1 MKESHRDISQE
12 PPDPPRVE
20 HCRSSYE
27 NAACRALAETSLL
40 ICLRFSFSP
49 DANAVS
55 SGSTK
60 SAAAEMEAPLPG
72 LSLLLVLLAVGWG
85 SGVVAAWARSPGGCE
100 LVQSTADC
108 TGRWLSSVPGNL
120 RGDTEELLLDENTIQ
135 VLGNASL
142 LSYHQLRHLS
152 LTKNRLELIKPGA
165 FLSSQGLHVL
175 SLADNLLFTN
185 YSLTAAA
192 LSALPALRT
201 LDLAGNRLT
210 EDMVSVLVW
219 NLSSLESLSV
229 ARNIIMRLDSSV
241 FTNLTQLLE
250 LNLEKNYIFEIDQA
264 FEGLRR
270 LQRLNVAYNYLP
282 CVVEFSL
289 TQLRVL
295 NVSNNV
301 IEWFLALESD
311 DLFELEVLDLS
322 HNRLLFFPVLP
333 RQSKLHSL
341 LLKDNE
347 MSFYQRLPN
356 GTSLADVT
364 VQFLLIDGNSTNVT
378 TVSLWDEICHSNLS
392 SLRLLDMSQNQVWYL
407 PEGFLAQMPSLT
419 HLKLNQNC
427 LETFHLSEGDSLAML
442 TELDLSQNQLAE
454 LGAGDVLPNLQ
465 LFNLSTNRLQAL
477 PPGVF
482 TYTRK
487 ITTVDLSRNRVD
499 LCPQPAVAGE
509 AESPPCVDIRGVE
522 TLTRLSLAG
531 CGLRG
536 LGGHPFQGTSLMHLD
551 LSDNHQALSGDLEWL
566 QDLAL
571 TLQVLSLRNT
581 SLSSTAVD
589 FSALNSLVRLDLSG
603 NALTVFP
610 ASLGVLKLRSLDLR
624 DNCLPALPP
633 DVARTPLGKSLRE
646 VYLSRNPYNCCTL
659 GWWDSLQRVEGLHVP
674 DGQEVTCSY
683 ASRTLS
689 PGALPE
695 PVLWS
700 CRWRT
705 ADLALL
711 YLVLA
716 LPTCLTLLVAFAVV
730 FLTLKQK
737 LLKMVKSRCGVSSP
751 Y

>member
-1 MKESHRDISQE
+1 
-12 PPDPPRVE
+12 
-20 HCRSSYE
+20 
-27 NAACRALAETSLL
+27 
-40 ICLRFSFSP
+40 
-49 DANAVS
+49 
-55 SGSTK
+55 
-60 SAAAEMEAPLPG
+60 
-72 LSLLLVLLAVGWG
+72 LAVEWG
-85 SGVVAAWARSPGGCE
+85 SGAVAVWATSPSVCE
-100 LVQSTADC
+100 LVQSTLDC

-120 RGDTEELLLDENTIQ
+120 RGDIEELLLDDNAIR
-135 VLGNASL
+135 VLGNTSL

-152 LTKNRLELIKPGA
+152 LTKNRLELIEPGA

-175 SLADNLLFTN
+175 SVADNLLFTN

-201 LDLAGNRLT
+201 LDLAGNLLT

-241 FTNLTQLLE
+241 FMNLTQLLE
-250 LNLEKNYIFEIDQA
+250 LNLEKNYIFEIDRA
-264 FEGLRR
+264 FEGLQR
-270 LQRLNVAYNYLP
+270 LQRLNLAYNYLP
-282 CVVEFSL
+282 CVVEFGL

-295 NVSNNV
+295 NISNNV

-356 GTSLADVT
+356 GTSLAHVT

-407 PEGFLAQMPSLT
+407 PEGFLAQMPFLT

-427 LETFHLSEGDSLAML
+427 LETFHLSEGDPLAML
-442 TELDLSQNQLAE
+442 TELDLSQNRLEE
-454 LGAGDVLPNLQ
+454 LGADVGAEDVLPNLQ
-465 LFNLSTNRLQAL
+465 LFNLSTNRLRVL

-487 ITTVDLSRNRVD
+487 IATVDLSHNRVD

-509 AESPPCVDIRGVE
+509 VPCVDIRGVE
-522 TLTRLSLAG
+522 TLTYLSLAG

-551 LSDNHQALSGDLEWL
+551 LSDNHQVLSGDLGWL
-566 QDLAL
+566 QDLVL

-581 SLSSTAVD
+581 SLSSITMD
-589 FSALNSLVRLDLSG
+589 FSAFNSLVHLDLSG
-603 NALTVFP
+603 NSLAIFP
-610 ASLGVLKLRSLDLR
+610 TSLGVLKLRSLDLR

-633 DVARTPLGKSLRE
+633 DVVRTPLGKSLQE

-659 GWWDSLQRVEGLHVP
+659 GWWDALQRVEGLHIP
-674 DGQEVTCSY
+674 DGQEVTCSF

-689 PGALPE
+689 PRVLPE
-695 PVLWS
+695 PIVRS
-700 CRWRT
+700 CRWQT

-730 FLTLKQK
+730 FLTFKQK
-737 LLKMVKSRCGVSSP
+737 LLKMVKSQCGVSSS

>member
-1 MKESHRDISQE
+1 M
-12 PPDPPRVE
+12 
-20 HCRSSYE
+20 
-27 NAACRALAETSLL
+27 
-40 ICLRFSFSP
+40 
-49 DANAVS
+49 
-55 SGSTK
+55 
-60 SAAAEMEAPLPG
+60 
-72 LSLLLVLLAVGWG
+72 
-85 SGVVAAWARSPGGCE
+85 
-100 LVQSTADC
+100 
-108 TGRWLSSVPGNL
+108 
-120 RGDTEELLLDENTIQ
+120 
-135 VLGNASL
+135 
-142 LSYHQLRHLS
+142 
-152 LTKNRLELIKPGA
+152 
-165 FLSSQGLHVL
+165 L

-192 LSALPALRT
+192 FSALPALRM
-201 LDLAGNRLT
+201 LDLSGNHLT
-210 EDMVSVLVW
+210 EDMVSVLIW

-229 ARNIIMRLDSSV
+229 ARNTIMRLDSSI

-250 LNLEKNYIFEIDQA
+250 LNLEKNYIFEIDEA
-264 FEGLRR
+264 FTGLQQ
-270 LQRLNVAYNYLP
+270 LQRLNIAYNYLP
-282 CVVEFSL
+282 CVVEFGL

-322 HNRLLFFPVLP
+322 HNHLLFFPVLP

-356 GTSLADVT
+356 GTSMADVT
-364 VQFLLIDGNSTNVT
+364 VQFLLIDGNSTNIT

-392 SLRLLDMSQNQVWYL
+392 SLRLLDMSQNQLWYL
-407 PEGFLAQMPSLT
+407 PERFLAQMPSLT

-427 LETFHLSEGDSLAML
+427 LEMFHLSERDPLAML
-442 TELDLSQNQLAE
+442 AELDLSQNMLVE
-454 LGAGDVLPNLQ
+454 LGVEVGARDVLPNLQ
-465 LFNLSTNRLQAL
+465 LFNLSTNRLQTL

-487 ITTVDLSRNRVD
+487 ITTVDLSHNQVD
-499 LCPQPAVAGE
+499 LCPQPVVASE
-509 AESPPCVDIRGVE
+509 AKGPPCVDIRGVK
-522 TLTRLSLAG
+522 TLTHLSLAG

-536 LGGHPFQGTSLMHLD
+536 LGGHPFQGTLLMHLD
-551 LSDNHQALSGDLEWL
+551 LSDNHQVLSGDLGWL

-581 SLSSTAVD
+581 SLSSTTVD
-589 FSALNSLVRLDLSG
+589 FSAFSSLVHLDLSG
-603 NALTVFP
+603 NSLTAFP
-610 ASLGVLKLRSLDLR
+610 TSLAALKLRSLNLR
-624 DNCLPALPP
+624 NNCLPALPM
-633 DVARTPLGKSLRE
+633 DMVQAPLGKSLQE
-646 VYLSRNPYNCCTL
+646 VYLSQNPYNCCTL
-659 GWWDSLQRVEGLHVP
+659 GWWDSLQQVKGLCVP

-689 PGALPE
+689 PRALPE
-695 PVLWS
+695 PILRS
-700 CRWRT
+700 CRWQT

-716 LPTCLTLLVAFAVV
+716 LPTCLTLLVAFAII

-737 LLKMVKSRCGVSSP
+737 LLKMVKTQCGVSSC

>member
-1 MKESHRDISQE
+1 L
-12 PPDPPRVE
+12 
-20 HCRSSYE
+20 
-27 NAACRALAETSLL
+27 AA
-40 ICLRFSFSP
+40 
-49 DANAVS
+49 
-55 SGSTK
+55 
-60 SAAAEMEAPLPG
+60 
-72 LSLLLVLLAVGWG
+72 GWG
-85 SGVVAAWARSPGGCE
+85 SEEIAAWSTSPGGCE
-100 LVQSTADC
+100 LVRSTANC
-108 TGRWLSSVPGNL
+108 AGRWLSSIPGNIQS
-120 RGDTEELLLDENTIQ
+120 DIEELLLDDNTIQ

-152 LTKNRLELIKPGA
+152 LPKNWLELIEPGT

-264 FEGLRR
+264 FEGLQR
-270 LQRLNVAYNYLP
+270 LQRLNIAYNYLP
-282 CVVEFSL
+282 CIVEFGL

-311 DLFELEVLDLS
+311 DIFELEVLDLS
-322 HNRLLFFPVLP
+322 HNHLLFFPVLP

-341 LLKDNE
+341 LLKDNK

-356 GTSLADVT
+356 GTSLADIT

-419 HLKLNQNC
+419 HLKLNHNC
-427 LETFHLSEGDSLAML
+427 LETFQLSEEDPLSML
-442 TELDLSQNQLAE
+442 MELDLSQNRLVE
-454 LGAGDVLPNLQ
+454 LEVEMGSGDVLPNLQ
-465 LFNLSTNRLQAL
+465 LFNLSTNRLRAL
-477 PPGVF
+477 PTGVF

-487 ITTVDLSRNRVD
+487 ITTVDLSHNRLD
-499 LCPQPAVAGE
+499 LCPQAAVAGE
-509 AESPPCVDIRGVE
+509 VESPPCVDIRGVE
-522 TLTRLSLAG
+522 TLTHLSLAG
-531 CGLRG
+531 CGLQG

-551 LSDNHQALSGDLEWL
+551 LSDNHQVLSGDLRWL

-581 SLSSTAVD
+581 SLSSTVVD
-589 FSALNSLVRLDLSG
+589 LSDFNSLLFLDLSG
-603 NALTVFP
+603 NSLTVFP
-610 ASLGVLKLRSLDLR
+610 TSLSVLKLHSLDLR
-624 DNCLPALPP
+624 DNCLLALPP
-633 DVARTPLGKSLRE
+633 DAAQMPLGKSLRE
-646 VYLSRNPYNCCTL
+646 IYLSQNPYNCCTL
-659 GWWDSLQRVEGLHVP
+659 SWWDSLQEVEGLHIP
-674 DGQEVTCSY
+674 DRLEVTCSY
-683 ASRTLS
+683 ASRTLN
-689 PGALPE
+689 PRALPE
-695 PVLWS
+695 PVLQS
-700 CRWRT
+700 CRWQMANMT
-705 ADLALL
+705 LL

-737 LLKMVKSRCGVSSP
+737 LLKMVKSQCGVSSP

>member
-1 MKESHRDISQE
+1 
-12 PPDPPRVE
+12 
-20 HCRSSYE
+20 
-27 NAACRALAETSLL
+27 
-40 ICLRFSFSP
+40 
-49 DANAVS
+49 
-55 SGSTK
+55 
-60 SAAAEMEAPLPG
+60 MEAPLPG
-72 LSLLLVLLAVGWG
+72 LSLLLVLLALGWG
-85 SGVVAAWARSPGGCE
+85 SGAVTARATSPGGCKI
-100 LVQSTADC
+100 VQSTADC
-108 TGRWLSSVPGNL
+108 TRRWLRSAPGNL
-120 RGDTEELLLDENTIQ
+120 RGDTEELLLDDNTIQ
-135 VLGNASL
+135 VLGNTSL
-142 LSYHQLRHLS
+142 LLYHRLRQLS
-152 LTKNRLELIKPGA
+152 LTKNQLELIEPGA

-192 LSALPALRT
+192 LSSLPALRM
-201 LDLAGNRLT
+201 LDLAGNSLT

-229 ARNIIMRLDSSV
+229 ARNVIMRLDSSV

-264 FEGLRR
+264 FEGLQR

-282 CVVEFSL
+282 CVVEFGL

-356 GTSLADVT
+356 GTSLAHVK
-364 VQFLLIDGNSTNVT
+364 VQFLLIDGNSTTVT

-427 LETFHLSEGDSLAML
+427 LETFQLSAGDPLATL
-442 TELDLSQNQLAE
+442 TELDLSQNRLTE
-454 LGAGDVLPNLQ
+454 LGAEVGARDILSNLQ
-465 LFNLSTNRLQAL
+465 LFNLSTNRLRAL

-487 ITTVDLSRNRVD
+487 ITTVDLSHNRVD
-499 LCPQPAVAGE
+499 LCPQPAVA
-509 AESPPCVDIRGVE
+509 AEEERPPCVDVRGVE
-522 TLTRLSLAG
+522 TLTHLSLAG
-531 CGLRG
+531 CGLQG

-551 LSDNHQALSGDLEWL
+551 LSDNRRALSGDLAWL
-566 QDLAL
+566 QDVAL

-581 SLSSTAVD
+581 NLSSAAVD
-589 FSALNSLVRLDLSG
+589 FSAFNSLIRLDLSG
-603 NALTVFP
+603 NSLSAFP
-610 ASLGVLKLRSLDLR
+610 SSLSGLRLRSLDLR
-624 DNCLPALPP
+624 DNCLQALPP
-633 DVARTPLGKSLRE
+633 GVAHTLLGRSLRE
-646 VYLSRNPYNCCTL
+646 LYLARNPYNCCTL
-659 GWWDSLQRVEGLHVP
+659 GWWDSLQRVPGLHVA
-674 DGQEVTCSY
+674 DGRDVTCSY

-689 PGALPE
+689 PAALPE
-695 PVLWS
+695 PVLSS
-700 CRWRT
+700 CRWQT

-730 FLTLKQK
+730 FLTFKQK

>member
-1 MKESHRDISQE
+1 L
-12 PPDPPRVE
+12 
-20 HCRSSYE
+20 
-27 NAACRALAETSLL
+27 AAR
-40 ICLRFSFSP
+40 
-49 DANAVS
+49 
-55 SGSTK
+55 
-60 SAAAEMEAPLPG
+60 
-72 LSLLLVLLAVGWG
+72 WG
-85 SGVVAAWARSPGGCE
+85 SKAGAPWATSPSECK
-100 LVQSTADC
+100 LMQSTADC

-120 RGDTEELLLDENTIQ
+120 RGDTEELLLDDNTIQ

-142 LSYHQLRHLS
+142 LSYHQLRHLG
-152 LTKNRLELIKPGA
+152 LNKNSMELIEPGA

-229 ARNIIMRLDSSV
+229 ARNTIMRLDSSV
-241 FTNLTQLLE
+241 FMNLTQLLE

-264 FEGLRR
+264 FEGLQR
-270 LQRLNVAYNYLP
+270 LQRLNIAYNYLP
-282 CVVEFSL
+282 CVVEFGL

-301 IEWFLALESD
+301 IEWFLALEID

-356 GTSLADVT
+356 GTSLANVT
-364 VQFLLIDGNSTNVT
+364 VQFLLIDGNSTNIM

-392 SLRLLDMSQNQVWYL
+392 SLRLLDMSQNQIWYL

-427 LETFHLSEGDSLAML
+427 LETFHLSEGDPLAML

-454 LGAGDVLPNLQ
+454 LGAEVGTGVILPNLQ
-465 LFNLSTNRLQAL
+465 LFNLSTNRLRTL
-477 PPGVF
+477 PPRVL

-499 LCPQPAVAGE
+499 LCPQPAARGE
-509 AESPPCVDIRGVE
+509 VKSPPCVDIRGVK
-522 TLTRLSLAG
+522 TLTHLSLAG
-531 CGLRG
+531 CGLQG
-536 LGGHPFQGTSLMHLD
+536 LGGHPFQGTSLMYLD
-551 LSDNHQALSGDLEWL
+551 LSDNHQALSRDLEWL

-571 TLQVLSLRNT
+571 TLQVLFLRNT
-581 SLSSTAVD
+581 SLSSTTVD
-589 FSALNSLVRLDLSG
+589 FSAFKSLVHLDLSG
-603 NALTVFP
+603 NTLTVFP
-610 ASLGVLKLRSLDLR
+610 SSLGVLKLRSLDLR
-624 DNCLPALPP
+624 DNCLPALPL
-633 DVARTPLGKSLRE
+633 DMVQTPLGKSLRE
-646 VYLSRNPYNCCTL
+646 VYLSQNPYNCCTL
-659 GWWDSLQRVEGLHVP
+659 GWWGALQRVEGLHIT

-689 PGALPE
+689 PAALPE
-695 PVLWS
+695 PILWS
-700 CRWRT
+700 CRWQT
-705 ADLALL
+705 DDLALL

-716 LPTCLTLLVAFAVV
+716 LPTCLTLLVAFVVV
-730 FLTLKQK
+730 FLMLKQK
-737 LLKMVKSRCGVSSP
+737 LLKMVKSRCGVSTPS
-751 Y
+751 

>member
-1 MKESHRDISQE
+1 
-12 PPDPPRVE
+12 
-20 HCRSSYE
+20 
-27 NAACRALAETSLL
+27 
-40 ICLRFSFSP
+40 
-49 DANAVS
+49 
-55 SGSTK
+55 
-60 SAAAEMEAPLPG
+60 
-72 LSLLLVLLAVGWG
+72 LAVGWE
-85 SGVVAAWARSPGGCE
+85 SGVVAAWATSPGGCE

-120 RGDTEELLLDENTIQ
+120 RGDTEELLLGDNTIQ

-152 LTKNRLELIKPGA
+152 LTKNRLELIEPAA

-264 FEGLRR
+264 FEGLQR
-270 LQRLNVAYNYLP
+270 LQRLNIAYNYLP
-282 CVVEFSL
+282 CVVEFGL
-289 TQLRVL
+289 TQLKVL
-295 NVSNNV
+295 NVSHNV

-333 RQSKLHSL
+333 RQSKLRSL

-347 MSFYQRLPN
+347 VSFYQRLPN

-364 VQFLLIDGNSTNVT
+364 VQFLLIDGNSTNIT

-427 LETFHLSEGDSLAML
+427 LETFHLSEGDPLAML
-442 TELDLSQNQLAE
+442 TELDLSQNQLVE
-454 LGAGDVLPNLQ
+454 LGAEVGAGDILPNLQ
-465 LFNLSTNRLQAL
+465 LFNLSTNRLRML

-487 ITTVDLSRNRVD
+487 IATVDLSRNRVD

-509 AESPPCVDIRGVE
+509 VESPPCVDIRGVE
-522 TLTRLSLAG
+522 TLTHLSLAG

-571 TLQVLSLRNT
+571 TLQV
-581 SLSSTAVD
+581 
-589 FSALNSLVRLDLSG
+589 FLVRLDLSQ
-603 NALTVFP
+603 NSLTVFP
-610 ASLGVLKLRSLDLR
+610 TSLSILKLRSLDLR
-624 DNCLPALPP
+624 DNCLPALPT
-633 DVARTPLGKSLRE
+633 DVARTPLGKNLQE

-659 GWWDSLQRVEGLHVP
+659 GWWDALQRVEGLHIP
-674 DGQEVTCSY
+674 DTQEVTCSY

-689 PGALPE
+689 PRALPE
-695 PVLWS
+695 AVLRS
-700 CRWRT
+700 CRWPT

>member
-1 MKESHRDISQE
+1 
-12 PPDPPRVE
+12 
-20 HCRSSYE
+20 
-27 NAACRALAETSLL
+27 
-40 ICLRFSFSP
+40 
-49 DANAVS
+49 
-55 SGSTK
+55 
-60 SAAAEMEAPLPG
+60 
-72 LSLLLVLLAVGWG
+72 LAVGWE
-85 SGVVAAWARSPGGCE
+85 SGAVAAWATSPGGCE

-120 RGDTEELLLDENTIQ
+120 QGDTEELLLDDNTIQ

-142 LSYHQLRHLS
+142 LLYHQLRRLS
-152 LTKNRLELIKPGA
+152 LTNNRLELIKPGA
-165 FLSSQGLHVL
+165 FLSSQGLHAL

-192 LSALPALRT
+192 LSALPALRM

-264 FEGLRR
+264 FEGLQR
-270 LQRLNVAYNYLP
+270 LQRLNIAYNYLP

-301 IEWFLALESD
+301 IEWFLALESN

-364 VQFLLIDGNSTNVT
+364 VQFLLVDGNSTNIT

-407 PEGFLAQMPSLT
+407 PERFLAQMPSLT

-427 LETFHLSEGDSLAML
+427 LETFQLSEGDPLAML
-442 TELDLSQNQLAE
+442 TELDLSQNQLVELGAE
-454 LGAGDVLPNLQ
+454 VGAGDVLPNLQ
-465 LFNLSTNRLQAL
+465 LFNLSTNRLRVL

-487 ITTVDLSRNRVD
+487 ITTVDLSRNRVN
-499 LCPQPAVAGE
+499 LCPQPAVAGK
-509 AESPPCVDIRGVE
+509 AETPPCVDIRGVK
-522 TLTRLSLAG
+522 TLTHLSLAG
-531 CGLRG
+531 CGLQG
-536 LGGHPFQGTSLMHLD
+536 LGDHPFQGTLLMHLD
-551 LSDNHQALSGDLEWL
+551 LSDNHQALSGDLGWL

-581 SLSSTAVD
+581 SLSSTNVD
-589 FSALNSLVRLDLSG
+589 FSAFNSLVRLDLSG
-603 NALTVFP
+603 NSLSAFP
-610 ASLGVLKLRSLDLR
+610 TSLGVLKLLSLDLR

-633 DVARTPLGKSLRE
+633 DVARMPLGKSLRE
-646 VYLSRNPYNCCTL
+646 VYLSQNPYNCCTL
-659 GWWDSLQRVEGLHVP
+659 GWWDSLQRVEGLHFP

-683 ASRTLS
+683 ASRMLS
-689 PGALPE
+689 PRALPE

-700 CRWRT
+700 CRWQT

-737 LLKMVKSRCGVSSP
+737 LLKMLKSQCGVSSS

>member
-1 MKESHRDISQE
+1 
-12 PPDPPRVE
+12 
-20 HCRSSYE
+20 
-27 NAACRALAETSLL
+27 
-40 ICLRFSFSP
+40 
-49 DANAVS
+49 
-55 SGSTK
+55 
-60 SAAAEMEAPLPG
+60 MEAPLPG
-72 LSLLLVLLAVGWG
+72 LSLLLVLLAVGRG
-85 SGVVAAWARSPGGCE
+85 SGAVAAWAPSPGGCE
-100 LVQSTADC
+100 LVQSTMDC
-108 TGRWLSSVPGNL
+108 TGRWLSSIPGNL
-120 RGDTEELLLDENTIQ
+120 RGDTEELLLDDNTIQ

-142 LSYHQLRHLS
+142 LPYTQLCHLS
-152 LTKNRLELIKPGA
+152 LTRNRLELIEPGT
-165 FLSSQGLHVL
+165 FHSSQGLQEL
-175 SLADNLLFTN
+175 SLSDNLLFTN

-192 LSALPALRT
+192 LSALQALRT

-229 ARNIIMRLDSSV
+229 ARNVIMRLDSSI

-250 LNLEKNYIFEIDQA
+250 LNLEKNYIFEIDEA
-264 FEGLRR
+264 FEGLQS
-270 LQRLNVAYNYLP
+270 LQRLNIAYNYLP
-282 CVVEFSL
+282 CLVGFGL

-295 NVSNNV
+295 NVSNNI

-333 RQSKLHSL
+333 RQNKLHSL
-341 LLKDNE
+341 LLQDNR

-356 GTSLADVT
+356 GTSLANVT
-364 VQFLLIDGNSTNVT
+364 VQFLIIDGNSTNIT
-378 TVSLWDEICHSNLS
+378 TVRLWDELCYSNLS
-392 SLRLLDMSQNQVWYL
+392 SLRLLDMSQNQVWGL

-427 LETFHLSEGDSLAML
+427 LEAFHLLEEGPLAML
-442 TELDLSQNQLAE
+442 TELDLSQNRLVE
-454 LGAGDVLPNLQ
+454 LGTEVGVGDVLPNLQ
-465 LFNLSTNRLQAL
+465 LFNVSANRLRAL

-482 TYTRK
+482 THTRK
-487 ITTVDLSRNRVD
+487 ITTVDLSHNQVD
-499 LCPQPAVAGE
+499 LCPQPDVAGE

-522 TLTRLSLAG
+522 TLTHLSLAG

-536 LGGHPFQGTSLMHLD
+536 LGGRPFQGTSLIHLD
-551 LSDNHQALSGDLEWL
+551 LSDNCQALSGGLGWL

-603 NALTVFP
+603 NSLTAFP
-610 ASLGVLKLRSLDLR
+610 ASLGALELHSLDLR

-633 DVARTPLGKSLRE
+633 DTARTPLGRSLRE
-646 VYLSRNPYNCCTL
+646 LYLSRNPYNCCTL
-659 GWWDSLQRVEGLHVP
+659 GWWDALQRVEGLRVP
-674 DGQEVTCSY
+674 DGREVTCSHGSH
-683 ASRTLS
+683 ALS

-695 PVLWS
+695 PVLRS
-700 CRWRT
+700 CRWQT

-730 FLTLKQK
+730 FLMLKEK
-737 LLKMVKSRCGVSSP
+737 LLKMLKNRCGVSSP

>member
-1 MKESHRDISQE
+1 
-12 PPDPPRVE
+12 
-20 HCRSSYE
+20 
-27 NAACRALAETSLL
+27 
-40 ICLRFSFSP
+40 
-49 DANAVS
+49 
-55 SGSTK
+55 
-60 SAAAEMEAPLPG
+60 
-72 LSLLLVLLAVGWG
+72 LAVGWG
-85 SGVVAAWARSPGGCE
+85 SRAAKAWATSPGGCE
-100 LVQSTADC
+100 AVQSTVDC
-108 TGRWLSSVPGNL
+108 TGRWLSSVPGSL
-120 RGDTEELLLDENTIQ
+120 RGDTEELFLDANTIR

-142 LSYHQLRHLS
+142 LPYHQLRCLS
-152 LTKNRLELIKPGA
+152 VTKNRLELIQPGA

-219 NLSSLESLSV
+219 NLSSLKSLSV

-241 FTNLTQLLE
+241 FVNLTELLE

-264 FEGLRR
+264 FEGLQR
-270 LQRLNVAYNYLP
+270 LQKLNIAYNYLP
-282 CVVEFSL
+282 CVVEFGL

-295 NVSNNV
+295 NASHNV

-333 RQSKLHSL
+333 RQSKLHTL

-356 GTSLADVT
+356 GTSLANVT
-364 VQFLLIDGNSTNVT
+364 VQFLLIDGNSTTIT

-427 LETFHLSEGDSLAML
+427 LETFHLLEGDPLDML
-442 TELDLSQNQLAE
+442 MELDLSQNRLAE
-454 LGAGDVLPNLQ
+454 LGTEVDAGDVLPSLQ
-465 LFNLSTNRLQAL
+465 LFNLSSNRLRTL
-477 PPGVF
+477 PHGLF
-482 TYTRK
+482 THTRR

-499 LCPQPAVAGE
+499 LCPRPAVAGE
-509 AESPPCVDIRGVE
+509 ARSPPCVDIRGVE
-522 TLTRLSLAG
+522 TLTHLSLAG

-536 LGGHPFQGTSLMHLD
+536 LGGHPFQGTSLIQLD
-551 LSDNHQALSGDLEWL
+551 LSDNPQALSGDLEWL
-566 QDLAL
+566 QDLAM

-581 SLSSTAVD
+581 SLSSAAVD
-589 FSALNSLVRLDLSG
+589 FSAFRSLVRLDLSG
-603 NALTVFP
+603 NSLTTFP
-610 ASLGVLKLRSLDLR
+610 SSLGILNLHSLDLR
-624 DNCLPALPP
+624 DNCLPALPS
-633 DVARTPLGKSLRE
+633 DVTWTPLGQSLRE

-659 GWWDSLQRVEGLHVP
+659 GWWDALQRVEELRVL
-674 DGQEVTCSY
+674 DGREMTCSY

-689 PGALPE
+689 PRALPE
-695 PVLWS
+695 PVLRS
-700 CRWRT
+700 CRWHT

-716 LPTCLTLLVAFAVV
+716 LPTCLTLLVAFAVA
-730 FLTLKQK
+730 FLTLKEK
-737 LLKMVKSRCGVSSP
+737 LLKMVKSRCGVSSS

>member
-1 MKESHRDISQE
+1 
-12 PPDPPRVE
+12 
-20 HCRSSYE
+20 
-27 NAACRALAETSLL
+27 
-40 ICLRFSFSP
+40 
-49 DANAVS
+49 
-55 SGSTK
+55 
-60 SAAAEMEAPLPG
+60 MEAPLPG
-72 LSLLLVLLAVGWG
+72 LSLLLVLLAVRWG
-85 SGVVAAWARSPGGCE
+85 SGVIAAWATSPGGCK

-108 TGRWLSSVPGNL
+108 AGRWLSSVPGNL
-120 RGDTEELLLDENTIQ
+120 RGDTKELLLDDNTIQ

-142 LSYHQLRHLS
+142 LSYHQLQHLS
-152 LTKNRLELIKPGA
+152 LPKNQLQLIEPGA

-192 LSALPALRT
+192 LSALPALRM

-219 NLSSLESLSV
+219 NMSSLESLSM

-264 FEGLRR
+264 FEGLQR
-270 LQRLNVAYNYLP
+270 LQSLNIAYNYLP
-282 CVVEFSL
+282 CLVEFGL

-356 GTSLADVT
+356 GTSLANVT
-364 VQFLLIDGNSTNVT
+364 VQFLLIDGNSTNIT

-392 SLRLLDMSQNQVWYL
+392 SLRLLDMSQNQVWYV
-407 PEGFLAQMPSLT
+407 PEGFLAQMPSLI

-427 LETFHLSEGDSLAML
+427 LEMFHLSEADPLAML
-442 TELDLSQNQLAE
+442 AELDLSQNRLAE
-454 LGAGDVLPNLQ
+454 LGLEAGARDILPNLQ
-465 LFNLSTNRLQAL
+465 LFNLSANQLRAL

-499 LCPQPAVAGE
+499 LCPQPATAGE
-509 AESPPCVDIRGVE
+509 VETAPCVDIRGVE
-522 TLTRLSLAG
+522 TLTHLSLAG

-551 LSDNHQALSGDLEWL
+551 LSDNHRALSGDLGWL

-581 SLSSTAVD
+581 SLSSTAMD
-589 FSALNSLVRLDLSG
+589 FSAFNSLMRLDLSG
-603 NALTVFP
+603 NSLTVFP
-610 ASLGVLKLRSLDLR
+610 TSLGILKLRSLDLR

-633 DVARTPLGKSLRE
+633 HIVQMPLGKSLQE

-659 GWWDSLQRVEGLHVP
+659 GWWDSLQQVEGLHIP
-674 DGQEVTCSY
+674 DGQKVTCRY

-689 PGALPE
+689 PRALPE
-695 PVLWS
+695 SILQS
-700 CRWRT
+700 CRWQT

>member
-1 MKESHRDISQE
+1 
-12 PPDPPRVE
+12 
-20 HCRSSYE
+20 
-27 NAACRALAETSLL
+27 
-40 ICLRFSFSP
+40 
-49 DANAVS
+49 
-55 SGSTK
+55 
-60 SAAAEMEAPLPG
+60 
-72 LSLLLVLLAVGWG
+72 LAVGWG
-85 SGVVAAWARSPGGCE
+85 SGAVAAWATSPGGCD
-100 LVQSTADC
+100 LVQSTMDC
-108 TGRWLSSVPGNL
+108 TGRWLSSIPQNP
-120 RGDTEELLLDENTIQ
+120 RGDTKELLLDENTIQ
-135 VLGNASL
+135 VLGNTSL

-152 LTKNRLELIKPGA
+152 LAKNRLELIEHST

-192 LSALPALRT
+192 FSVLPALRT

-210 EDMVSVLVW
+210 EDMVSALVW
-219 NLSSLESLSV
+219 NLSSLESLSL
-229 ARNIIMRLDSSV
+229 ARNIIMRLDSSI

-264 FEGLRR
+264 FEGLKK
-270 LQRLNVAYNYLP
+270 LQRLNIAYNYLP
-282 CVVEFSL
+282 CIVEFGL

-295 NVSNNV
+295 NVSNNI

-311 DLFELEVLDLS
+311 DFFELEVLDLS
-322 HNRLLFFPVLP
+322 HNHLLFFPVLP

-364 VQFLLIDGNSTNVT
+364 VQFLLIDGNSTNIT

-407 PEGFLAQMPSLT
+407 PEGFLTQMPSLT

-427 LETFHLSEGDSLAML
+427 LETFHLSEGGPLAML
-442 TELDLSQNQLAE
+442 TELDLSQNQLVE
-454 LGAGDVLPNLQ
+454 LGAEVTAEDVLPNLQ
-465 LFNLSTNRLQAL
+465 LFNLSTNRLRVF
-477 PPGVF
+477 PPRVF

-487 ITTVDLSRNRVD
+487 IATVDLSHNRVD
-499 LCPQPAVAGE
+499 LCPQPAAAGQV
-509 AESPPCVDIRGVE
+509 ESAPCMDIRGVE
-522 TLTRLSLAG
+522 TLTHLSLAG
-531 CGLRG
+531 CGLQG

-551 LSDNHQALSGDLEWL
+551 LSDNHQALSGDPGWQ

-571 TLQVLSLRNT
+571 TLRVLSLRNT
-581 SLSSTAVD
+581 SLSSAAVD
-589 FSALNSLVRLDLSG
+589 FSAFTTLVRLDLSG
-603 NALTVFP
+603 NSLTVFP
-610 ASLGVLKLRSLDLR
+610 TSLGDLKLRSLDLR
-624 DNCLPALPP
+624 DNGLPALPP
-633 DVARTPLGKSLRE
+633 DVARTPLGKSLQE

-659 GWWDSLQRVEGLHVP
+659 GWWDALQRVEGLLVP
-674 DGQEVTCSY
+674 DGREVTCSY
-683 ASRTLS
+683 ASRRLS
-689 PGALPE
+689 PRALPE

-700 CRWRT
+700 CRWQM

-730 FLTLKQK
+730 FLMLKQK
-737 LLKMVKSRCGVSSP
+737 LLKMVKSRCGMSSP

>member
-1 MKESHRDISQE
+1 
-12 PPDPPRVE
+12 
-20 HCRSSYE
+20 
-27 NAACRALAETSLL
+27 
-40 ICLRFSFSP
+40 
-49 DANAVS
+49 
-55 SGSTK
+55 
-60 SAAAEMEAPLPG
+60 
-72 LSLLLVLLAVGWG
+72 LVLGWG
-85 SGVVAAWARSPGGCE
+85 SGAAIAWAVFPSGCKA
-100 LVQSTADC
+100 VQSTVDC

-120 RGDTEELLLDENTIQ
+120 RGDIEELLLDDNTIH

-142 LSYHQLRHLS
+142 LSYHQLRCLTV
-152 LTKNRLELIKPGA
+152 TKNRLELIEPGA

-175 SLADNLLFTN
+175 SLADNLIFTN

-201 LDLAGNRLT
+201 LDLAGNHLT

-219 NLSSLESLSV
+219 NLSSLKSLSV
-229 ARNIIMRLDSSV
+229 ARNIIMRLDSSIFV
-241 FTNLTQLLE
+241 NLTQLLE

-264 FEGLRR
+264 FEGLQR

-282 CVVEFSL
+282 CVVEFGL

-295 NVSNNV
+295 NVSHNV
-301 IEWFLALESD
+301 IEWFLALETD

-333 RQSKLHSL
+333 RQSKLRSL
-341 LLKDNE
+341 LLRDNE

-356 GTSLADVT
+356 GTSLANVT

-378 TVSLWDEICHSNLS
+378 TVSLWEEICHSNLS

-427 LETFHLSEGDSLAML
+427 LETFHLLEADPLDML
-442 TELDLSQNQLAE
+442 MELDLSQNQLAE
-454 LGAGDVLPNLQ
+454 LGAEVGTGDVLPNLQ
-465 LFNLSTNRLQAL
+465 LFNLSSNRLQAL
-477 PPGVF
+477 PPRLF
-482 TYTRK
+482 THTKK
-487 ITTVDLSRNRVD
+487 ITTVDLSRNRVE
-499 LCPQPAVAGE
+499 LCPQPAVAGD
-509 AESPPCVDIRGVE
+509 AENPPCVDIRGVN
-522 TLTRLSLAG
+522 TLTHLSLAG
-531 CGLRG
+531 CGLQG
-536 LGGHPFQGTSLMHLD
+536 LGGHPFQGTSLMYLD

-571 TLQVLSLRNT
+571 TLQVLFLRNT
-581 SLSSTAVD
+581 SLSSTTVD
-589 FSALNSLVRLDLSG
+589 LSALNSLVRLDLSG
-603 NALTVFP
+603 NSLTVFP
-610 ASLGVLKLRSLDLR
+610 TSLGVLKLRSLDLR
-624 DNCLPALPP
+624 DNCLPALPL

-659 GWWDSLQRVEGLHVP
+659 GWWDALLRVEGLRIP
-674 DGQEVTCSY
+674 DSREVTCSF
-683 ASRTLS
+683 ATRTLS
-689 PGALPE
+689 PRALPE
-695 PVLWS
+695 PVVRS
-700 CRWRT
+700 CRWQT
-705 ADLALL
+705 ADMALL

-730 FLTLKQK
+730 FLTLKEK

>member
-1 MKESHRDISQE
+1 
-12 PPDPPRVE
+12 
-20 HCRSSYE
+20 
-27 NAACRALAETSLL
+27 
-40 ICLRFSFSP
+40 
-49 DANAVS
+49 
-55 SGSTK
+55 
-60 SAAAEMEAPLPG
+60 MEAPLPG
-72 LSLLLVLLAVGWG
+72 LSLLLVLLAVRWG
-85 SGVVAAWARSPGGCE
+85 SGAAKAWATSPGGCE
-100 LVQSTADC
+100 AVQSTMDC
-108 TGRWLSSVPGNL
+108 TGRWLSSIPGDL
-120 RGDTEELLLDENTIQ
+120 RGDTEELLLDDNTIQ
-135 VLGNASL
+135 VVGNASL
-142 LSYHQLRHLS
+142 LSYHQLRCLS
-152 LTKNRLELIKPGA
+152 VTKNRLKLIEPGA
-165 FLSSQGLHVL
+165 FLNSQGLHVL
-175 SLADNLLFTN
+175 SLAENLLFTN

-219 NLSSLESLSV
+219 NLSSLKSLSV
-229 ARNIIMRLDSSV
+229 ARNIIMRLDSSIFV
-241 FTNLTQLLE
+241 NLTQLLE

-264 FEGLRR
+264 FEGLQR
-270 LQRLNVAYNYLP
+270 LQKLNIAYNYLP
-282 CVVEFSL
+282 CVVEFGL

-295 NVSNNV
+295 NVSHNV

-322 HNRLLFFPVLP
+322 HNRLLFFPLLP

-356 GTSLADVT
+356 GTSLANVT
-364 VQFLLIDGNSTNVT
+364 VQFLLIDGNSTTIT

-427 LETFHLSEGDSLAML
+427 LETFHLLEGDPLDML
-442 TELDLSQNQLAE
+442 MELDLSQNRLAE
-454 LGAGDVLPNLQ
+454 LGLEVDAGDILPNLQ
-465 LFNLSTNRLQAL
+465 LFNLSYNQLRTL
-477 PPGVF
+477 PHGVF
-482 TYTRK
+482 THTRR

-499 LCPQPAVAGE
+499 LCPQPVEAVE

-522 TLTRLSLAG
+522 TLTHLSLAG

-536 LGGHPFQGTSLMHLD
+536 LGGHPFQGTSLIHLD
-551 LSDNHQALSGDLEWL
+551 LSDNHQVLSGDLEWL

-589 FSALNSLVRLDLSG
+589 FSAFHSLVHLDLSG
-603 NALTVFP
+603 NSLTLFP
-610 ASLGVLKLRSLDLR
+610 TSLGVVNLRSLDLR
-624 DNCLPALPP
+624 DNCLPALPS
-633 DVARTPLGKSLRE
+633 DVTRTPLGKSLRE

-659 GWWDSLQRVEGLHVP
+659 GWWDALQRVEELRVL
-674 DGQEVTCSY
+674 DGREVTCNY
-683 ASRTLS
+683 TSRTLR
-689 PGALPE
+689 PWALPE
-695 PVLWS
+695 PVLRS
-700 CRWRT
+700 CRWQT

-716 LPTCLTLLVAFAVV
+716 LPTCLTLLVAFTVV
-730 FLTLKQK
+730 FLTFKEK